1 MEKKK
6 DIQQGELSEAVKV
19 MTTSGRSFSNA
30 GNSEQ
35 EKNVV
40 NVNTNSTGEEQK
52 VNQKRNKSKEK
63 GCLNVKRATKIF
75 KINEVCG
82 LQL

>member
-1 MEKKK
+1 MEKKQ